1 LYASHGRLLPPC
13 SRGDK
18 LKEGVRGGTRGSP
31 TVLSTATGRLRACR
45 DRRLTYGLD
54 EILVVS
60 PLVGDEE
67 LAMGALEALMAI
79 GAARE
84 QLGLE
89 GLLAVGAN
97 DLERAFLL
105 NPAAHTA
112 RIAL

>member
-1 LYASHGRLLPPC
+1 VWSRLQAQ
-13 SRGDK
+13 
-18 LKEGVRGGTRGSP
+18 GGGSWGNQGFP
-31 TVLSTATGRLRACR
+31 TVLTQ
-45 DRRLTYGLD
+45 GLD
-54 EILVVS
+54 EVLVVS

-67 LAMGALEALMAI
+67 LAMWALEALMAI

-84 QLGLE
+84 KLGLE
-89 GLLAVGAN
+89 GLLAVRAN